1 MEKKHPL
8 RTMRERYNLSI
19 DALAE
24 ETKLSRRTIL
34 RAEKGYA
41 INPSS
46 RRILCEYFTKVE
58 GRPITSQQLGL
69 LVVVQ
74 EELPLLEIRK
84 APRKDSME
92 TMEMNMK
99 RRDFMIKTLQLSGAA
114 SMIPLLMNQE
124 NLERLVVFINNP
136 SLVDIHALEYLEGVI
151 DACWHLSNK
160 SKIIEVERILPVYL
174 PHIVTL
180 AHQSWKHQRGAAH
193 LASQS
198 FILAAEIDRGN
209 IHAMLAYC
217 QLAVLY
223 SQVAENQSIQAAALK
238 QQATISLVGKD
249 PKTALL
255 LYQKALSLIERLS
268 PLLRSR
274 IYLGLASSSAR
285 CTQKQ
290 EALHYLGEAHA
301 YFPEQ
306 PEKDPNYLYTV
317 CSKPV
322 LHLYE
327 AITYTELEQP
337 QNAWEALMAIDGL
350 DPKMPIPV
358 SMQIEFLNLQA
369 KTAAA
374 LGNMELSLSYLQ
386 ASIHTSIQ
394 QGYNLWFDE
403 ARDIYQELLSI
414 WPKEPQVKGLR
425 DLLEKQTMH

>member
-8 RTMRERYNLSI
+8 REVRERYNLSI

-41 INPSS
+41 IYPSS

-74 EELPLLEIRK
+74 EESPIEEIRK
-84 APRKDSME
+84 APRKDAME

-99 RRDFMIKTLQLSGAA
+99 RRDFIIKTLQLSGAA
-114 SMIPLLMNQE
+114 SMIPLMMNQE

-151 DACWHLSNK
+151 DACWHLSNE
-160 SKIIEVERILPVYL
+160 SKITEVERILPVYL

-180 AHQSWKHQRGAAH
+180 AHQPWKHQQRAAH

-209 IHAMLAYC
+209 ICAMLAYC
-217 QLAVLY
+217 QQAVLY
-223 SQVAENQSIQAAALK
+223 SQVSENQSIQAAALK

-255 LYQKALSLIERLS
+255 LYQKVLSLVDALS

-290 EALHYLGEAHA
+290 EALYYLGKAHA
-301 YFPEQ
+301 YFPDQ
-306 PEKDPNYLYTV
+306 PEQDPNYLYTV
-317 CSKPV
+317 CSRPV
-322 LHLYE
+322 MYLYD
-327 AITYTELEQP
+327 AITYTDLKQP
-337 QNAWEALMAIDGL
+337 KNAWDALMTIDGL
-350 DPKMPIPV
+350 NPKLPIPI

-369 KTAAA
+369 KTATT
-374 LGNMELSLSYLQ
+374 LGNMELSISYLQ

-394 QGYNLWFDE
+394 QGYKLWFAE
-403 ARDIYQELLSI
+403 ARDIYQVLLST
-414 WPKEPQVKGLR
+414 WPNEPQVKALR
-425 DLLEKQTMH
+425 DLFEKQTMH